1 MNEDGQYPAKC
12 PSLSERMPEY
22 VKKYD
27 NALDHTLAYASSVCG
42 PDHCEGRI
50 LKTIRFAKECGFK
63 KIGLAFCVAVKDK
76 AEQINRLF
84 IENGLHVESVVCKV
98 GHCDRG
104 GVLGVTPS
112 DNAMCNPIAQA
123 ELMNEANT
131 ELNVVLGLCVGHDT
145 LFIRHSKAPV
155 TIIAAKDHV
164 YNNAPLE
171 FLKDMEAKC

>member
-1 MNEDGQYPAKC
+1 M
-12 PSLSERMPEY
+12 
-22 VKKYD
+22 
-27 NALDHTLAYASSVCG
+27 
-42 PDHCEGRI
+42 
-50 LKTIRFAKECGFK
+50 
-63 KIGLAFCVAVKDK
+63 
-76 AEQINRLF
+76 
-84 IENGLHVESVVCKV
+84 
-98 GHCDRG
+98 
-104 GVLGVTPS
+104 TPS

-131 ELNVVLGLCVGHDT
+131 ELNVMLGLCVGHDT

>member
-1 MNEDGQYPAKC
+1 M
-12 PSLSERMPEY
+12 M
-22 VKKYD
+22 
-27 NALDHTLAYASSVCG
+27 
-42 PDHCEGRI
+42 
-50 LKTIRFAKECGFK
+50 
-63 KIGLAFCVAVKDK
+63 
-76 AEQINRLF
+76 
-84 IENGLHVESVVCKV
+84 
-98 GHCDRG
+98 
-104 GVLGVTPS
+104 PS

>member
-1 MNEDGQYPAKC
+1 M
-12 PSLSERMPEY
+12 
-22 VKKYD
+22 
-27 NALDHTLAYASSVCG
+27 
-42 PDHCEGRI
+42 
-50 LKTIRFAKECGFK
+50 
-63 KIGLAFCVAVKDK
+63 
-76 AEQINRLF
+76 
-84 IENGLHVESVVCKV
+84 
-98 GHCDRG
+98 
-104 GVLGVTPS
+104 TPS